1 MSQGQRPNFPK
12 FQHQKDHLQRQTRNR
27 ICSPP
32 KNIKKSVLSDL
43 ISDVLIP
50 FVDQIAKEITLY
62 RSEAQLD
69 IDGNPLIWWKAKEFS
84 YPNLSKLAKC
94 YLAIPARKK
103 ERKKRKKI
111 VYYSLTPRYTTHH

>member
-1 MSQGQRPNFPK
+1 M
-12 FQHQKDHLQRQTRNR
+12 
-27 ICSPP
+27 
-32 KNIKKSVLSDL
+32 

-69 IDGNPLIWWKAKEFS
+69 IDGNPLIWWKAKVFS

-94 YLAIPARKK
+94 YLAIPATSVASEHIFSSAGDVVTAQRAVLDSENVNKLIFIKK
-103 ERKKRKKI
+103 K
-111 VYYSLTPRYTTHH
+111 L

>member
-1 MSQGQRPNFPK
+1 MSQRQRPNFPK
-12 FQHQKDHLQRQTRNR
+12 FQHQKDQLQRQTRKR

-69 IDGNPLIWWKAKEFS
+69 IDGNPLIWWKAKVFS

-94 YLAIPARKK
+94 YLAIPATSVAS
-103 ERKKRKKI
+103 ECI
-111 VYYSLTPRYTTHH
+111 FSTAGDVVTA